1 MFVDKA
7 MDSEEITQNPL
18 PGIPV
23 ESVQPIDQ
31 KHTTEM
37 RLFEHL
43 LAEQGVPWQDEYA
56 YFRAKGFTFREAA
69 VIAWLCMPKKQR
81 IPATKAELAE
91 MLGLAGTV
99 TIRKIELKE
108 SVQAV
113 VFSMSQARLLPHLAS
128 VDEALVDAA
137 SDPNYKNNQDRKTFY
152 MRLGMLKEQHE
163 VGVKDVQE
171 TALRQ
176 MSEEELRQLA
186 LAGEA
191 YDDDDVDA

>member
-1 MFVDKA
+1 MLNRT
-7 MDSEEITQNPL
+7 MDDLEAKQNPL

-23 ESVQPIDQ
+23 EATEPIDQ
-31 KHTTEM
+31 KHTAEM
-37 RLFEHL
+37 LLFEHL

-56 YFRAKGFTFREAA
+56 YFRSKGFTFREAA
-69 VIAWLCMPKKQR
+69 VIAWLCMPKTQR
-81 IPATKAELAE
+81 QPATKAELGE
-91 MLGLAGTV
+91 MLGLSGTA

-128 VDEALVDAA
+128 VDDALVNAA

-152 MRLGMLKEQHE
+152 QRLGMLKEQHE

-176 MSEEELRQLA
+176 MTEEELRQLA
-186 LAGEA
+186 MAGEA